1 MESNK
6 KFVDLLRKAISVTR
20 GRISEREVFRDFIA
34 FCALQL
40 SVLTD
45 PVHPERAEQLQKIKE
60 NYETEE
66 LTAFSQTFLE
76 LAQTIERNIDQGV
89 YEDLLGMAYNECGAT
104 NRALEQVFT
113 PPDVAR
119 LMAQFVFGQLKELPS
134 EGHFTVVF
142 KEAGFTEVERN
153 PNDVALSIE
162 LSYYNNYYED
172 MILELLNTLVPFTA
186 EGFISY
192 RGEKGDLWCH
202 VFAGGEWTERSG
214 RICYDEPRPQ
224 FEESK
229 QNLAR
234 LIEEIRRQVIYDDRP
249 YEDRARDL
257 LKAFE
262 AHDPDGVLLAL
273 SGRRLREHGVAAAI
287 WQDGGESAH
296 PDEGE

>member
-1 MESNK
+1 M
-6 KFVDLLRKAISVTR
+6 AYQI
-20 GRISEREVFRDFIA
+20 EREY
-34 FCALQL
+34 Q
-40 SVLTD
+40 
-45 PVHPERAEQLQKIKE
+45 
-60 NYETEE
+60 E
-66 LTAFSQTFLE
+66 LTQAMLK
-76 LAQTIERNIDQGV
+76 
-89 YEDLLGMAYNECGAT
+89 YNDPFWW
-104 NRALEQVFT
+104 L
-113 PPDVAR
+113 
-119 LMAQFVFGQLKELPS
+119 
-134 EGHFTVVF
+134 TVVF

-273 SGRRLREHGVAAAI
+273 SAGGSVSMESLPLFGRTAEKVRILMRASKSRIKKCGLGCFSARAASVMMN
-287 WQDGGESAH
+287 SASKTIL
-296 PDEGE
+296 EWRVLVWRAKMCRKLCR

>member
-1 MESNK
+1 
-6 KFVDLLRKAISVTR
+6 
-20 GRISEREVFRDFIA
+20 
-34 FCALQL
+34 
-40 SVLTD
+40 
-45 PVHPERAEQLQKIKE
+45 
-60 NYETEE
+60 
-66 LTAFSQTFLE
+66 
-76 LAQTIERNIDQGV
+76 
-89 YEDLLGMAYNECGAT
+89 
-104 NRALEQVFT
+104 
-113 PPDVAR
+113 
-119 LMAQFVFGQLKELPS
+119 
-134 EGHFTVVF
+134 
-142 KEAGFTEVERN
+142 
-153 PNDVALSIE
+153 
-162 LSYYNNYYED
+162 

-186 EGFISY
+186 KGFISY
-192 RGEKGDLWCH
+192 RGEEGDLWCH

-229 QNLAR
+229 QNLER

-273 SGRRLREHGVAAAI
+273 SGRRLHEHGVAAGI

>member
-1 MESNK
+1 MLKYN
-6 KFVDLLRKAISVTR
+6 
-20 GRISEREVFRDFIA
+20 
-34 FCALQL
+34 
-40 SVLTD
+40 D
-45 PVHPERAEQLQKIKE
+45 PFWWL
-60 NYETEE
+60 
-66 LTAFSQTFLE
+66 
-76 LAQTIERNIDQGV
+76 
-89 YEDLLGMAYNECGAT
+89 
-104 NRALEQVFT
+104 
-113 PPDVAR
+113 
-119 LMAQFVFGQLKELPS
+119 
-134 EGHFTVVF
+134 TVVF

-249 YEDRARDL
+249 YLDCYAEGRIQPECEKKRWHLGTYKTLETSLSAMQTLGALGGALTYFASEYLWENGERFLSNRDL
-257 LKAFE
+257 RIRALQKRQKEEE
-262 AHDPDGVLLAL
+262 AEK
-273 SGRRLREHGVAAAI
+273 S
-287 WQDGGESAH
+287 
-296 PDEGE
+296 

>member
-1 MESNK
+1 MSYTAIGSGSITLNAVSAEEQKNLQEALLTRYDRLRTA
-6 KFVDLLRKAISVTR
+6 DLAQCGDDMAYQI
-20 GRISEREVFRDFIA
+20 EREY
-34 FCALQL
+34 Q
-40 SVLTD
+40 
-45 PVHPERAEQLQKIKE
+45 
-60 NYETEE
+60 E
-66 LTAFSQTFLE
+66 LTQAMLK
-76 LAQTIERNIDQGV
+76 
-89 YEDLLGMAYNECGAT
+89 YNDPFWW
-104 NRALEQVFT
+104 L
-113 PPDVAR
+113 
-119 LMAQFVFGQLKELPS
+119 
-134 EGHFTVVF
+134 TVVF

-234 LIEEIRRQVIYDDRP
+234 LIEEIRRQVR
-249 YEDRARDL
+249 EDIAAISRLTKGKTLIVIAHRLSTITDSDQIVVVKDGTIQAKGTHEEL
-257 LKAFE
+257 LKE
-262 AHDPDGVLLAL
+262 CSLYHTMWTAHMDAKEVKTA
-273 SGRRLREHGVAAAI
+273 
-287 WQDGGESAH
+287 
-296 PDEGE
+296 

>member
-1 MESNK
+1 MSYTAIGSGSITLNAVSAEEQKNLQEALLTRYDRLRTA
-6 KFVDLLRKAISVTR
+6 DLAQCGDDMAYQI
-20 GRISEREVFRDFIA
+20 EREY
-34 FCALQL
+34 Q
-40 SVLTD
+40 
-45 PVHPERAEQLQKIKE
+45 
-60 NYETEE
+60 E
-66 LTAFSQTFLE
+66 LTQAMLK
-76 LAQTIERNIDQGV
+76 
-89 YEDLLGMAYNECGAT
+89 YNDPFWW
-104 NRALEQVFT
+104 L
-113 PPDVAR
+113 
-119 LMAQFVFGQLKELPS
+119 
-134 EGHFTVVF
+134 TVVF

-186 EGFISY
+186 EGF
-192 RGEKGDLWCH
+192 
-202 VFAGGEWTERSG
+202 
-214 RICYDEPRPQ
+214 DEPRPQ

>member
-1 MESNK
+1 MSGV
-6 KFVDLLRKAISVTR
+6 FGFDGHSVADSCVLQFPGAVKA
-20 GRISEREVFRDFIA
+20 
-34 FCALQL
+34 
-40 SVLTD
+40 
-45 PVHPERAEQLQKIKE
+45 
-60 NYETEE
+60 
-66 LTAFSQTFLE
+66 
-76 LAQTIERNIDQGV
+76 
-89 YEDLLGMAYNECGAT
+89 
-104 NRALEQVFT
+104 
-113 PPDVAR
+113 VAR
-119 LMAQFVFGQLKELPS
+119 LRAAQLAAILIEQDCFCPGRFILAP
-134 EGHFTVVF
+134 
-142 KEAGFTEVERN
+142 A
-153 PNDVALSIE
+153 AL
-162 LSYYNNYYED
+162 YKD

-192 RGEKGDLWCH
+192 RGEEGDLWCH

-229 QNLAR
+229 QNLER

-273 SGRRLREHGVAAAI
+273 SGRRLHEHGVAAGI

-296 PDEGE
+296 PDERE